1 MYKELP
7 AEEVFDLRTATF
19 IWKKYDARRTVLLP
33 PVNEFP
39 TPNKHLIK
47 PMDEIQ
53 KARGKRNTFM
63 NTNRETLYDEENYID
78 FEAETPI
85 QELIEEEPNSSEEE
99 QDIGTEQ
106 HATSSPSDVQD

>member
-1 MYKELP
+1 
-7 AEEVFDLRTATF
+7 
-19 IWKKYDARRTVLLP
+19 
-33 PVNEFP
+33 
-39 TPNKHLIK
+39 
-47 PMDEIQ
+47 MDEIQ

-99 QDIGTEQ
+99 QDIGTELD
-106 HATSSPSDVQD
+106 ATSSPS

>member
-1 MYKELP
+1 
-7 AEEVFDLRTATF
+7 
-19 IWKKYDARRTVLLP
+19 
-33 PVNEFP
+33 
-39 TPNKHLIK
+39 
-47 PMDEIQ
+47 MDEIQ
-53 KARGKRNTFM
+53 KARGKRSTFM

-106 HATSSPSDVQD
+106 HATSSPSYVPD

>member
-1 MYKELP
+1 
-7 AEEVFDLRTATF
+7 
-19 IWKKYDARRTVLLP
+19 
-33 PVNEFP
+33 
-39 TPNKHLIK
+39 
-47 PMDEIQ
+47 MDEIQ

-106 HATSSPSDVQD
+106 DATSSPS

>member
-1 MYKELP
+1 
-7 AEEVFDLRTATF
+7 
-19 IWKKYDARRTVLLP
+19 
-33 PVNEFP
+33 
-39 TPNKHLIK
+39 
-47 PMDEIQ
+47 MDEIE

>member
-1 MYKELP
+1 
-7 AEEVFDLRTATF
+7 
-19 IWKKYDARRTVLLP
+19 
-33 PVNEFP
+33 
-39 TPNKHLIK
+39 
-47 PMDEIQ
+47 MDEIQ

-85 QELIEEEPNSSEEE
+85 QESIEEEPNSSEEE

-106 HATSSPSDVQD
+106 DATSSPS

>member
-1 MYKELP
+1 
-7 AEEVFDLRTATF
+7 
-19 IWKKYDARRTVLLP
+19 
-33 PVNEFP
+33 
-39 TPNKHLIK
+39 
-47 PMDEIQ
+47 MDEIQ

>member
-1 MYKELP
+1 
-7 AEEVFDLRTATF
+7 
-19 IWKKYDARRTVLLP
+19 
-33 PVNEFP
+33 
-39 TPNKHLIK
+39 
-47 PMDEIQ
+47 MDEIQ

-106 HATSSPSDVQD
+106 DATSSPSYVPD